1 MSQSPTDNSLSQ
13 KNNLPISLLK
23 NCAKNADENNAK
35 LAQKTIEN
43 AQTNNI
49 DKAMKQMV
57 EDCFKD
63 PKTGRRLTYAEM
75 RMFYG

>member
-13 KNNLPISLLK
+13 KNNLHISLLK

-63 PKTGRRLTYAEM
+63 PKTARPLTYAEM